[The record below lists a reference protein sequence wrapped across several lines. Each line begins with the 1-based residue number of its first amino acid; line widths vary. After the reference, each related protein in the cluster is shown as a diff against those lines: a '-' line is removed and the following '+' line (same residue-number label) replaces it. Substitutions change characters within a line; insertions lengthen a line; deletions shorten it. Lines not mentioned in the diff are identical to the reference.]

1 MTTPQILVV
10 DDDPQIRSMI
20 DRYLVKEGFKV
31 LLAERGGEMEEILD
45 KETVDLVLLD
55 LGLPDGDGLMFARRI
70 RDKSEIGLIILTGK
84 GEMIDRVVGLEMGAD
99 DYVSKP
105 FHLRELLAR
114 IKSVLRRSAA
124 RMGTAAPESASVPV
138 AAPTEA
144 SKEKTQAHFAGW
156 IFDFVKLEL
165 TSPEGKHVSLTTG
178 ETNMLVAFLKNPNR
192 VLDRDRLLDLVA
204 NRDWSPFDRSVDTQ
218 VVRLRRKIEANP
230 SEPALIK
237 TVRGAGYIFAVPV
250 ELA

>member
-20 DRYLVKEGFKV
+20 DRYLTKEGFKV
-31 LLAERGGEMEEILD
+31 LLAESGAAMDEVLNRQS
-45 KETVDLVLLD
+45 VDLVLLD
-55 LGLPDGDGLMFARRI
+55 LGLPDGDGLTFARRI

-124 RMGTAAPESASVPV
+124 RMGAPAPEP
-138 AAPTEA
+138 APAPAETPA
-144 SKEKTQAHFAGW
+144 EKTQARFAGW
-156 IFDFVKLEL
+156 TFDFVKLEL
-165 TSPEGKHVSLTTG
+165 TSPSGEAVPLTTG
-178 ETNMLVAFLKNPNR
+178 ETNMLIAFLKNPNR

-230 SEPALIK
+230 AAPALIK

>member
-1 MTTPQILVV
+1 MTTPHILVV

-20 DRYLVKEGFKV
+20 ERYLTKEGFSV
-31 LLAERGGEMEEILD
+31 ILAENGAAMDAALEEHPI
-45 KETVDLVLLD
+45 DLVLLD
-55 LGLPDGDGLMFARRI
+55 LVLPDEDGLILARRI

-124 RMGTAAPESASVPV
+124 RMGAPAAPAASAPETTQ
-138 AAPTEA
+138 APA
-144 SKEKTQAHFAGW
+144 EKTRARFAGW
-156 IFDFVKLEL
+156 SFDFVKLEL
-165 TSPEGKHVSLTTG
+165 TSPAGETVPLTTG
-178 ETNMLVAFLKNPNR
+178 ESNLLVAFIKHPNR

-218 VVRLRRKIEANP
+218 VVRLRRKVEENP
-230 SEPALIK
+230 SAPALIK

-250 ELA
+250 ELE

>member
-20 DRYLVKEGFKV
+20 DRYLSKEGFTV
-31 LLAERGGEMEEILD
+31 LLADSGAQMEEVLN
-45 KETVDLVLLD
+45 KESVDLVLLD

-70 RDKSEIGLIILTGK
+70 QDKSEIGLIILTGK

-124 RMGTAAPESASVPV
+124 RMGTVAPESASVAAEAPV
-138 AAPTEA
+138 
-144 SKEKTQAHFAGW
+144 EKTQARFAGW
-156 IFDFVKLEL
+156 TFDFVKLEL
-165 TSPEGKHVSLTTG
+165 TSPEGKNVPLTTG
-178 ETNMLVAFLKNPNR
+178 ETNMLIAFLKNPNR
-192 VLDRDRLLDLVA
+192 VLDRDRLLDIVA

>member
-1 MTTPQILVV
+1 MTTPHILVV

-20 DRYLVKEGFKV
+20 ERYLTKEGFSV
-31 LLAERGGEMEEILD
+31 ILAENGAAMDAALEEHPI
-45 KETVDLVLLD
+45 DLVLLD
-55 LGLPDGDGLMFARRI
+55 LVLPDEDGLILARRI

-124 RMGTAAPESASVPV
+124 RMGTPAAPAASAPE
-138 AAPTEA
+138 ATPAPA
-144 SKEKTQAHFAGW
+144 EKIRARFAGW
-156 IFDFVKLEL
+156 SFDFVKLEL
-165 TSPEGKHVSLTTG
+165 TSPAGETVPLTTG
-178 ETNMLVAFLKNPNR
+178 ETNLLVAFIKHPNR

-218 VVRLRRKIEANP
+218 VVRLRRKVEENP
-230 SEPALIK
+230 SAPALIK

-250 ELA
+250 ELE

>member
-20 DRYLVKEGFKV
+20 DRYLTKEGFTV
-31 LLAERGGEMEEILD
+31 LLADSGGQMEEVLN
-45 KETVDLVLLD
+45 KEPVDLVLLD

-124 RMGTAAPESASVPV
+124 RMGTPAPEPASVP
-138 AAPTEA
+138 AEAPA
-144 SKEKTQAHFAGW
+144 EKTQARFAGW
-156 IFDFVKLEL
+156 TFDFVKLEL
-165 TSPEGKHVSLTTG
+165 SSPEGERVPLTTG

>member
-1 MTTPQILVV
+1 MTTPHILVV

-20 DRYLVKEGFKV
+20 ERYLTKEGFSV
-31 LLAERGGEMEEILD
+31 ILAENGAAMDAALEEHPI
-45 KETVDLVLLD
+45 DLVLLD
-55 LGLPDGDGLMFARRI
+55 LVLPGEDGLILARRI

-124 RMGTAAPESASVPV
+124 RMGAPAAPAASAPE
-138 AAPTEA
+138 PTPTPA
-144 SKEKTQAHFAGW
+144 EKTRARFAGW
-156 IFDFVKLEL
+156 SFDFVKLEL
-165 TSPEGKHVSLTTG
+165 TSPAGETVPLTTG
-178 ETNMLVAFLKNPNR
+178 ESNLLVAFIKHPNR

-218 VVRLRRKIEANP
+218 VVRLRRKVEENP
-230 SEPALIK
+230 SAPALIK

-250 ELA
+250 ELE